1 MRRSRHILIASLLA
15 ASVGATVAA
24 HAQQSPQSDSG
35 RIADTAARHATPV
48 ISGLATTVSSKNA
61 PDAVSVVTVS
71 DTTRPPAAAFETLLD
86 GQVPGVTIESSTSDV
101 PGEGPQLRMRG
112 VTALNGTD
120 APLYVVNGVMVI
132 SNLGRDN
139 VGNVGTTA
147 GNGSTAEG
155 NGANRIVDIDPSDI
169 ASIEILKGPSAT
181 AIYGAEGGAGVV
193 IITTKQGTPG
203 TTHWD
208 LNGAVGHYS
217 LANEVPTRQFPTL
230 ASAQAWYVNDATHDT
245 TAATISADNA
255 FIQSIYAGPQ
265 DYQAQLFGNSQVS
278 FTTSVSAN
286 GTIAATQ
293 YYFSALSR
301 YDNGVMLNTGDARQ
315 SVRGTLTQH
324 VGSTLSLTGTVNYV
338 GDVTRQGTIT
348 DGVLANPYTV
358 MSYTPAFVDL
368 DREST
373 SGKWTVNPFGPSN
386 PFADENGDIRAR
398 SDASPY
404 RGRQRRVDALAH
416 RAPKLSSRR
425 VWWRRSHGST
435 GRAGRP
441 ASRLALTAGVTAQSS
456 TLNGNT
462 GEFFPYPHYAASYR
476 ILHPWSVLDEIKLR
490 AAYGV
495 SGNLSADGLKYV
507 PYNPGI
513 ADGTGGISAP
523 QPLTIKP
530 TAVRET
536 ELGFDMPMFAGR
548 AQLSATVYDKRVSDV
563 LLEAS
568 SSNGYGEYVFD
579 DGAFKDQGAELELQA
594 TPVQLRN
601 GFAWTTTTTFARS
614 YSAVGAMPVP
624 PFETALGTYIAT
636 GRSVSEIVNTN
647 FTTASGLPVQVGDY
661 LPGYEMSFSDAVSFH
676 HFRVFG
682 LADWSRGATATDLLS
697 SYFDFGSLVAD
708 SALAARYV
716 AAVTAGR
723 EPGVESASYFTLR
736 QVVVSY
742 SVPEGCRPACG
753 VRSACERTVGAHW
766 LQSLVDV
773 QFQRARSS
781 SC

>member
-1 MRRSRHILIASLLA
+1 MN
-15 ASVGATVAA
+15 TDYYY
-24 HAQQSPQSDSG
+24 Q
-35 RIADTAARHATPV
+35 
-48 ISGLATTVSSKNA
+48 TTVFQHSYYA
-61 PDAVSVVTVS
+61 QEQ
-71 DTTRPPAAAFETLLD
+71 FITL
-86 GQVPGVTIESSTSDV
+86 
-101 PGEGPQLRMRG
+101 
-112 VTALNGTD
+112 
-120 APLYVVNGVMVI
+120 
-132 SNLGRDN
+132 
-139 VGNVGTTA
+139 
-147 GNGSTAEG
+147 
-155 NGANRIVDIDPSDI
+155 
-169 ASIEILKGPSAT
+169 
-181 AIYGAEGGAGVV
+181 
-193 IITTKQGTPG
+193 
-203 TTHWD
+203 
-208 LNGAVGHYS
+208 
-217 LANEVPTRQFPTL
+217 
-230 ASAQAWYVNDATHDT
+230 
-245 TAATISADNA
+245 
-255 FIQSIYAGPQ
+255 
-265 DYQAQLFGNSQVS
+265 
-278 FTTSVSAN
+278 
-286 GTIAATQ
+286 
-293 YYFSALSR
+293 
-301 YDNGVMLNTGDARQ
+301 
-315 SVRGTLTQH
+315 
-324 VGSTLSLTGTVNYV
+324 
-338 GDVTRQGTIT
+338 
-348 DGVLANPYTV
+348 
-358 MSYTPAFVDL
+358 
-368 DREST
+368 
-373 SGKWTVNPFGPSN
+373 
-386 PFADENGDIRAR
+386 
-398 SDASPY
+398 
-404 RGRQRRVDALAH
+404 
-416 RAPKLSSRR
+416 
-425 VWWRRSHGST
+425 
-435 GRAGRP
+435 

-742 SVPEGCRPACG
+742 SVPEDV
-753 VRSACERTVGAHW
+753 VRHVGFGRLASARLALTGYNLWSTFSFRGPDPQAAEFGIPPGGANGITGAYPP
-766 LQSLVDV
+766 
-773 QFQRARSS
+773 ARSYYLGLDLGL
-781 SC
+781 

>member
-120 APLYVVNGVMVI
+120 APLYVVDGVMVI

-386 PFADENGDIRAR
+386 PFADEMETSAPAQTHRLIAGGSVAWTPWHTEHQSFQVDVSGGGDRTGLRDVLVAPAVLQ
-398 SDASPY
+398 SQQ
-404 RGRQRRVDALAH
+404 GDAL
-416 RAPKLSSRR
+416 P
-425 VWWRRSHGST
+425 
-435 GRAGRP
+435 
-441 ASRLALTAGVTAQSS
+441 GVAIT
-456 TLNGNT
+456 NT
-462 GEFFPYPHYAASYR
+462 GHLTYTNYAGSL
-476 ILHPWSVLDEIKLR
+476 IHH
-490 AAYGV
+490 
-495 SGNLSADGLKYV
+495 
-507 PYNPGI
+507 I
-513 ADGTGGISAP
+513 AIRGSMRRP
-523 QPLTIKP
+523 RW
-530 TAVRET
+530 V
-536 ELGFDMPMFAGR
+536 
-548 AQLSATVYDKRVSDV
+548 
-563 LLEAS
+563 
-568 SSNGYGEYVFD
+568 
-579 DGAFKDQGAELELQA
+579 
-594 TPVQLRN
+594 TP
-601 GFAWTTTTTFARS
+601 
-614 YSAVGAMPVP
+614 
-624 PFETALGTYIAT
+624 
-636 GRSVSEIVNTN
+636 
-647 FTTASGLPVQVGDY
+647 
-661 LPGYEMSFSDAVSFH
+661 
-676 HFRVFG
+676 
-682 LADWSRGATATDLLS
+682 ATARTTRIRS
-697 SYFDFGSLVAD
+697 P
-708 SALAARYV
+708 SAKI
-716 AAVTAGR
+716 
-723 EPGVESASYFTLR
+723 S
-736 QVVVSY
+736 
-742 SVPEGCRPACG
+742 
-753 VRSACERTVGAHW
+753 
-766 LQSLVDV
+766 
-773 QFQRARSS
+773 
-781 SC
+781 